1 MPLML
6 SSPAI
11 LPGGKIPSA
20 YTCACANISPSL
32 TWSGLPQGTGSLVL
46 VVEDP
51 DAPSGTFRHWA
62 AFDLP
67 PAFRPARNSV
77 HSYWPRDVLDLLLAK
92 IMEAKGQ
99 PVADMFI
106 NGIGNEHPSR
116 LSQRLQSPGDIHPI
130 PEDVLRLGNHVA
142 EVDPDPEL
150 DPFLRRGAR
159 VPLGHFPLHLDGA
172 TDCVHHAGEPV
183 AGVLDHPAAV
193 LGDLRLD

>member
-1 MPLML
+1 M
-6 SSPAI
+6 
-11 LPGGKIPSA
+11 
-20 YTCACANISPSL
+20 
-32 TWSGLPQGTGSLVL
+32 
-46 VVEDP
+46 
-51 DAPSGTFRHWA
+51 
-62 AFDLP
+62 
-67 PAFRPARNSV
+67 
-77 HSYWPRDVLDLLLAK
+77 LAK

-172 TDCVHHAGEPV
+172 TDRVHHAGELAEEPV